1 MAIDDMVNISLP
13 RAHVPLL
20 VMALSALDRVSEM
33 ADELEGVDKT
43 YLSNMARDYA
53 GKIAVLAPEI
63 LEEWSE

>member
-1 MAIDDMVNISLP
+1 MVNISLP

-20 VMALSALDRVSEM
+20 VMALSALDRVSVM
-33 ADELEGVDKT
+33 ADDLEGVDKT

-63 LEEWSE
+63 PEG

>member
-1 MAIDDMVNISLP
+1 MANDDMVNISLP

-20 VMALSALDRVSEM
+20 VMALSALDRVSVM
-33 ADELEGVDKT
+33 ADDLEGVDKT

-63 LEEWSE
+63 PEG